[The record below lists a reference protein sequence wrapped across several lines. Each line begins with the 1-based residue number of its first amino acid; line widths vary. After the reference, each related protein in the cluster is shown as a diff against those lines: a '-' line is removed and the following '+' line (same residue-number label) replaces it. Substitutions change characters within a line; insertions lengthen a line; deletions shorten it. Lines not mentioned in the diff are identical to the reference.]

1 MEHKLIKP
9 IAKANGE
16 QIESVTVKE
25 SFVGKDLKDIGNAS
39 TKGEGDALIAL
50 VVCATGQAASVVLN
64 MDARDVKAVGDLA
77 RPFLAGGES

>member
-1 MEHKLIKP
+1 MDYRLIKP

-25 SFVGKDLKDIGNAS
+25 SFVGKDLKDIGN

-50 VVCATGQAASVVLN
+50 VVCATGQSSSVVLN
-64 MDARDVKAVGDLA
+64 MDARDVKAIGDLA
-77 RPFLAGGES
+77 RPFLAGGEA

>member
-9 IAKANGE
+9 ITKANGE

-25 SFVGKDLKDIGNAS
+25 SFVGKDLKDIGN

-50 VVCATGQAASVVLN
+50 VVCATGLSASVVLN
-64 MDARDVKAVGDLA
+64 MDARDVKAIGELA
-77 RPFLAGGES
+77 RPFLTGGNA

>member
-1 MEHKLIKP
+1 MDYRLIKP

-25 SFVGKDLKDIGNAS
+25 SFVGKDLKDIGN

-50 VVCATGQAASVVLN
+50 VVCATGQSSSVVLN
-64 MDARDVKAVGDLA
+64 MDARDVKAIGDLA
-77 RPFLAGGES
+77 RPFLSGGEA